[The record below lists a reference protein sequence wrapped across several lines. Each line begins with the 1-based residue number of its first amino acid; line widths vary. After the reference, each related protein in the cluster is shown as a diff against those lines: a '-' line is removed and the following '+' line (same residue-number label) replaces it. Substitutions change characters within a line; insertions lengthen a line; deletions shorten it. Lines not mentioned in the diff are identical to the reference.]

1 MIYKHENYLIELDLC
16 FLLVFMFMIMLM
28 KNYGIVIVEDD
39 ISLCSSNNAEIFIL
53 STLCL

>member
-1 MIYKHENYLIELDLC
+1 LIELDLC

-39 ISLCSSNNAEIFIL
+39 ISLCSSNSVEIFIL